1 MYPYVIFTITV
12 AALVIAGVIRRTRRS
27 GRGNALAQLAGGLN
41 VFAAALL
48 AFMTFAILFISLNN
62 QLRLGTEFIVGS
74 SLVFVV
80 VICLYWVFLGL
91 VPIEI
96 VPGSNGKLLLGHFL
110 LIVGTVAHGSVTFF
124 MPFLVWVGLISN
136 EATAVLPWLAFLTFP
151 AAFVLWVIGLTLIW
165 KSNSNNLLE
174 GTHEH

>member
-1 MYPYVIFTITV
+1 MTV

-27 GRGNALAQLAGGLN
+27 GHGKALVQLAGGLN

-48 AFMTFAILFISLNN
+48 AFMTVVTLFISLNN
-62 QLRLGTEFIVGS
+62 QLRLGTEFIVES

-80 VICLYWVFLGL
+80 VISFVWVIRGL

-96 VPGSNGKLLLGHFL
+96 VPGGKGKLLLGHFL

-124 MPFLVWVGLISN
+124 MPFLVWLGLMSN
-136 EATAVLPWLAFLTFP
+136 EATTVLPWLAFLTFP
-151 AAFVLWVIGLTLIW
+151 AASVVWIIGFALICR
-165 KSNSNNLLE
+165 SGDLAL
-174 GTHEH
+174 